1 MNNFSNYEL
10 LVYVIGI
17 IEMIY
22 FFNKLMPSKN
32 KKIIYIFIYIMILI
46 ILNNAIPE
54 VNLDVILNS
63 KYNNCVFLITLL
75 NNILILS
82 YPIIFRKGTFPEK
95 LFLGSLYLY
104 MLILLTTITSI
115 LYTNILHIPFVD
127 VIIDKGYKRAILLTL
142 IKIIHFIF
150 IMILPKYNTLTR
162 YIDNKSL
169 YTRSMRLIFLQI
181 ILFTSIRYTVLYS
194 TNEIDG
200 LSIIVLFLFI
210 SQIIFIYNMEIFSQ
224 EMKNKFILVEE
235 LNYKKYEEH
244 IIEMYQEMR
253 AWRHD
258 LRNHVNVV
266 LGLLELDEK
275 NKAIEYINEVE
286 SRTNKFESYIYTNNI
301 LIDSLLSNKVNTAKE
316 KNINL
321 NLKINIISEI
331 KISNVD
337 LCTLIGNLMDNAIEA
352 CEKVKGYKFIN
363 MVIISENNLLVIRV
377 KNSSDGKLKKIKGKF
392 ITTKQESG
400 HGFGL
405 IQIDNIVKKFN
416 GYINR
421 EYNENVFDTYIRID
435 YK

>member
-210 SQIIFIYNMEIFSQ
+210 SQISVHKSTFDIF
-224 EMKNKFILVEE
+224 
-235 LNYKKYEEH
+235 
-244 IIEMYQEMR
+244 
-253 AWRHD
+253 
-258 LRNHVNVV
+258 
-266 LGLLELDEK
+266 
-275 NKAIEYINEVE
+275 
-286 SRTNKFESYIYTNNI
+286 
-301 LIDSLLSNKVNTAKE
+301 
-316 KNINL
+316 
-321 NLKINIISEI
+321 ISEI
-331 KISNVD
+331 IFIFKFNFIFFSFAVFTLLDNRESIS
-337 LCTLIGNLMDNAIEA
+337 I
-352 CEKVKGYKFIN
+352 
-363 MVIISENNLLVIRV
+363 LLV
-377 KNSSDGKLKKIKGKF
+377 
-392 ITTKQESG
+392 
-400 HGFGL
+400 
-405 IQIDNIVKKFN
+405 
-416 GYINR
+416 
-421 EYNENVFDTYIRID
+421 
-435 YK
+435 